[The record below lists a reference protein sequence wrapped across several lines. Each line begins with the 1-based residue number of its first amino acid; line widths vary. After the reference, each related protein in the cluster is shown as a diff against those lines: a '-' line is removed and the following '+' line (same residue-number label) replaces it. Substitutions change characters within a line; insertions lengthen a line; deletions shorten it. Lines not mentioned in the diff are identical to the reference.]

1 MTISEKEYFAQR
13 SKKIENRKR
22 IFTIVSIV
30 SFFGSIAF
38 GGISAVLSSLSS
50 AKQQPQQPAT
60 ESVITQLQKQAQ
72 GYKLVLQREPN
83 NRVALEKLSIIR
95 VKSGDTQGAI
105 ALMEK
110 LVKLYP
116 DREDYKTVLA
126 EVKKRVGES
135 DC

>member
-50 AKQQPQQPAT
+50 AKQQPQQ
-60 ESVITQLQKQAQ
+60 LQKQAQ

-83 NRVALEKLSIIR
+83 NQVALEKLSIIR
-95 VKSGDTQGAI
+95 VRSGDTQGAI
-105 ALMEK
+105 ALIER
-110 LVKLYP
+110 LVKLHP
-116 DREDYKTVLA
+116 DRQDYKTVLA
-126 EVKKRVGES
+126 EVKKRVGN
-135 DC
+135 